1 VLVVTAHDLEKLHK
15 ALTDMDNRAL
25 PYAVKDSLNQSAF
38 ATRRQWEVEGR
49 KTMHVR
55 RSWAFRHRI
64 PKARGGGLA
73 HAVEKARLRK
83 SITQMEAKSGNTHRF
98 MEEQERGFTR
108 FRMKGVQIPT
118 IASRISHNI
127 ARVVRKPYYRDR
139 MDFGP
144 RYKYGHYKFTPGK
157 GGRPRGARYIAGS
170 ARAARERGARFVY
183 LEFSDNNKGIYDL
196 GTGKGG
202 RGSKIKKVWDM
213 SHRTT
218 TTKRNPMLRRT
229 LKKLEP
235 TFKTVH
241 RSALEKQIRFV
252 LKKRGFR
259 VRGPNVLAEVA
270 RFRGP

>member
-1 VLVVTAHDLEKLHK
+1 MLVVTSNDLGQLHK
-15 ALTDMDNRAL
+15 ALTDMDDRAL
-25 PYAVKDSLNQSAF
+25 PYAVRNSLNQSAF
-38 ATRRQWEVEGR
+38 ATRRQWEVEGH

-64 PKARGGGLA
+64 PKKRGGGLG

-83 SITQMEAKSGNTHRF
+83 SIHQMESKSGNTHKF

-108 FRMKGVQIPT
+108 YRTKGIQIPT
-118 IASRISHNI
+118 TKSRISQNI
-127 ARVVRKPYYRDR
+127 ARVVRKRYHREEIEL
-139 MDFGP
+139 GP
-144 RYKYGHYKFTPGK
+144 RFNYRASAFNATG
-157 GGRPRGARYIAGS
+157 PRGAHHRYIAAS
-170 ARAARERGARFVY
+170 ARAARKRGERFVY
-183 LEFSDNNKGIYDL
+183 LEFSKNYKGIYDL

-213 SHRTT
+213 SHATT

-235 TFKTVH
+235 TFKAAH
-241 RSALEKQIRFV
+241 RSALENQIRFV

-270 RFRGP
+270 RFQGQ